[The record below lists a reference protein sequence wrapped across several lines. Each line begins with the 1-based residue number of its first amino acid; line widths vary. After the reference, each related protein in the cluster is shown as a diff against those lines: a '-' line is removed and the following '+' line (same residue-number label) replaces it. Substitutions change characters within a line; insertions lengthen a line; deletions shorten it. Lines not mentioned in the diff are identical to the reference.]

1 MGQQKTTRGAP
12 IHPKQIQ
19 LIKLAQKE
27 LGMCDDVYR
36 DLLEEMFS
44 VRSCTSLNLDQA
56 NELIDELQRKGWR
69 LIGKKGGRQVR
80 GPRRPPA
87 AKTVR
92 ASRESGNLVHLASAD
107 ELAKIAAVAA
117 LVKWELV
124 DGFSRWLRARFGLER
139 VRTAGEAYKVIE
151 GLKKLFEGQM
161 KRAHDPEWWTI
172 RFDDPAIE
180 EYISRHA
187 PAEWRNSQGRV
198 YKRGQ
203 AL

>member
-1 MGQQKTTRGAP
+1 MGQQKSTRIAP

-19 LIKLAQKE
+19 IIKLAQKE
-27 LGMCDDVYR
+27 LGLDDDTYR
-36 DLLEEMFS
+36 DLLEEMFG
-44 VRSCTSLNLDQA
+44 VRSCTALNLDQA
-56 NELIDELQRKGWR
+56 NELIDELQRKGFR
-69 LIGKKGGRQVR
+69 LIGKTRGRKVR
-80 GPRRPPA
+80 APRRSPGGKPI
-87 AKTVR
+87 R
-92 ASRESGNLVHLASAD
+92 ATRECGNLVHLASAD

-117 LVKWELV
+117 LVKWELS
-124 DGFSRWLRARFGLER
+124 DGFTRWMRARFGLER

-161 KRAHDPEWWTI
+161 KRAHDPDWWTI

-198 YKRGQ
+198 YKRG
-203 AL
+203 

>member
-1 MGQQKTTRGAP
+1 MGQQKMRGAP

-19 LIKLAQKE
+19 IIKLAQKE
-27 LGMCDDVYR
+27 LGIGDDAYR
-36 DLLEEMFS
+36 DLLEEMFG
-44 VRSCTSLNLDQA
+44 VRSCTALNLDQA

-69 LIGKKGGRQVR
+69 LIGKKGGRQVH
-80 GPRRPPA
+80 GPRRQPA
-87 AKTVR
+87 EKPARST
-92 ASRESGNLVHLASAD
+92 RESGNLVHLASAD
-107 ELAKIAAVAA
+107 ELAKISAVAA
-117 LVKWELV
+117 LVKWELA

-161 KRAHDPEWWTI
+161 KRAHDPDWWTI

-187 PAEWRNSQGRV
+187 PATFRNSQGRV
-198 YKRGQ
+198 YKRGGC
-203 AL
+203 